1 MIYSKTSRTCIT
13 ASFRSGRDVKL
24 ETVQIQIGE
33 INIKK
38 YIFEG
43 SETSCVKAFFA
54 FEHLNILC
62 SKYMIEFWA
71 EGID

>member
-43 SETSCVKAFFA
+43 SETSCGKAFFA
-54 FEHLNILC
+54 FEH
-62 SKYMIEFWA
+62 
-71 EGID
+71 